1 MLVVNYDSG
10 NHLPS
15 SLQNSAPSDR
25 NSVTR
30 DGGMLAR
37 CHTVSSQV
45 VKLGRCPKSPLSHST
60 FPNTPNFGIYTN
72 EFSRLLLIK
81 GIPRRGAISLCQ
93 NLCPNFGFKT
103 K

>member
-15 SLQNSAPSDR
+15 SLQNNAPSGR
-25 NSVTR
+25 NSMTR

-45 VKLGRCPKSPLSHST
+45 VELGRCPKSPLSHST
-60 FPNTPNFGIYTN
+60 FPNTPNFGIYTT
-72 EFSRLLLIK
+72 EFSRLLLSK
-81 GIPRRGAISLCQ
+81 GIPRRGAIILCQ